1 MMYLYVTERGH
12 FQTTR
17 EPSIQEISMMKAGSM
32 KIYQFNNEFSGSEFE
47 LVVDRGGLHETI
59 EVVE

>member
-1 MMYLYVTERGH
+1 MLYLYVTNRGH

-32 KIYQFNNEFSGSEFE
+32 KIYCVNIEFNLVEFE
-47 LVVDRGGLHETI
+47 LVIDQGLTEKI